1 MKCEICHK
9 NDAKKAIRLTEG
21 GKEKELYVCRECAD
35 KQAKLQSGRNGGH
48 RRFGQAP
55 DIDEPDDSFDFFN
68 DLPFPLPGGPSDSDM
83 PDDGNAHTL
92 AANIPPCPNCGTTA
106 EDISGSGLVGCPQC
120 YVHFKE
126 SLKQTVGLH
135 GSFGGKVPNRRG
147 GAGGGKEAGAPGA
160 PDAPGQ

>member
-1 MKCEICHK
+1 MKWEICHK

-55 DIDEPDDSFDFFN
+55 ELDAPDNPFFDIFGD
-68 DLPFPLPGGPSDSDM
+68 DLPFPVGPSDFHG
-83 PDDGNAHTL
+83 PEGHAHRTL
-92 AANIPPCPNCGTTA
+92 ADDIPPCPNCGTTS
-106 EDISGSGLVGCPQC
+106 EDIANTGLVGCPQC
-120 YVHFKE
+120 YVHFRE

-147 GAGGGKEAGAPGA
+147 DASGSKA
-160 PDAPGQ
+160 PDASGQ